1 MRADAAK
8 QRYVGSGRHE
18 FLEGAMFFHKTL
30 RSTLLVCAAL
40 CFFIERA
47 GGRARRYYEG

>member
-18 FLEGAMFFHKTL
+18 FLQLEGAMFFHKTL

-47 GGRARRYYEG
+47 GGRA